1 MKRILFIITK
11 LIVSLILLFALSIVL
26 FFAYKEFQKENLKRN
41 YRSASN
47 LNFSFQI
54 CNTNGGRIFEDRIE
68 SVDWINPH
76 TVHVKAKVCSNC
88 GDYDWVGDYK
98 EIGNS
103 INLLYN
109 TFSDGYA
116 ACGCCPVIMK
126 FEISNIEKKK
136 YKYRIQMKER
146 VFLNTN

>member
-1 MKRILFIITK
+1 MKRILFIITE

-68 SVDWINPH
+68 SVDWI
-76 TVHVKAKVCSNC
+76 T
-88 GDYDWVGDYK
+88 
-98 EIGNS
+98 
-103 INLLYN
+103 
-109 TFSDGYA
+109 
-116 ACGCCPVIMK
+116 
-126 FEISNIEKKK
+126 
-136 YKYRIQMKER
+136 RIWFMLKQKSVLTAGIR
-146 VFLNTN
+146 LGGGLQRNRQFNRLTLQHIQ